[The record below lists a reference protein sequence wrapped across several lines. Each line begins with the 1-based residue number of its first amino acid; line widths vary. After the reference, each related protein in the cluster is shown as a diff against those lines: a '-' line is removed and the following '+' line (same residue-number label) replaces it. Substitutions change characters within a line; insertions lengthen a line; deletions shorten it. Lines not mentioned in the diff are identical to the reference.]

1 MSGTN
6 QTCVVVTRNDY
17 RAPSLKSH
25 YLQLPASVFAFTES
39 ITKQV
44 KIISRSASLAI
55 FYGSV
60 GTSELKVARCVLL
73 FLHLEGGWCETAGFE
88 TNHK

>member
-1 MSGTN
+1 MSCTN

-17 RAPSLKSH
+17 RASSLKSY

-44 KIISRSASLAI
+44 KIISRSASLDI

-60 GTSELKVARCVLL
+60 GTSVLKMAKCVLFF
-73 FLHLEGGWCETAGFE
+73 FLYL
-88 TNHK
+88 